1 MDARLLKILNN
12 REQNYPHSLAQQ
24 FPRILAKILQLWD
37 SPEIDAYFNDLLVT
51 KRSDRQGFPSEV
63 ASDIMYLSMV
73 HARQSGREETDVW
86 GAVAEPVRQEIE
98 RQGFHF
104 SPQGF
109 IKAAESGQR
118 GAVGLFLSAGV
129 DVDTC
134 DERLWTPLMISAFNG
149 NEEVAG
155 LLIRSGAD
163 VQHADTA
170 GYTPLHWAAFNG
182 YAKVVQLLLDKKVDV
197 NVRSQHG
204 WTPLLQAATRGHLT
218 VSAMLIE
225 HGANVNAASNDGWT
239 PLHKASANGHFAEV
253 MLLLSKGADAQAQYA
268 DGMTPLDI
276 AIKNKQDKIVAALS
290 AKK

>member
-1 MDARLLKILNN
+1 M
-12 REQNYPHSLAQQ
+12 
-24 FPRILAKILQLWD
+24 
-37 SPEIDAYFNDLLVT
+37 
-51 KRSDRQGFPSEV
+51 
-63 ASDIMYLSMV
+63 ASDLMYLSMV
-73 HARQSGREETDVW
+73 HARQSGRKETDVW
-86 GAVAEPVRQEIE
+86 VTVPEPVRQEIE

-109 IKAAESGQR
+109 IK
-118 GAVGLFLSAGV
+118 
-129 DVDTC
+129 
-134 DERLWTPLMISAFNG
+134 
-149 NEEVAG
+149 
-155 LLIRSGAD
+155 
-163 VQHADTA
+163 
-170 GYTPLHWAAFNG
+170 FNG
-182 YAKVVQLLLDKKVDV
+182 YAKVVKLLLDKKVDV
-197 NVRSQHG
+197 NARSQHG

-290 AKK
+290 AKR